1 MMMIR
6 MRQLRVAHGAFKNKS
21 GLQWSHTALPT
32 HRPDSSLNCLMCL
45 FLRPIDL
52 ISICFVIYVLML
64 VFFFFL
70 VILMLVFV
78 LYLRL
83 HFACLCKWLPIFL
96 VIVEG
101 LPTCFCF
108 VP

>member
-1 MMMIR
+1 M
-6 MRQLRVAHGAFKNKS
+6 VPHGM
-21 GLQWSHTALPT
+21 PT
-32 HRPDSSLNCLMCL
+32 HRPKRLNSFMCL
-45 FLRPIDL
+45 VLLPIDL

-64 VFFFFL
+64 VF
-70 VILMLVFV
+70 V
-78 LYLRL
+78 LYLSP
-83 HFACLCKWLPIFL
+83 HFGCLCKWLPIFL